1 MKKFFTM
8 SILSLSIFAMLAGCG
23 KNDIPDLPPPPPAAT
38 ATPMPIESDST
49 TSTSRVGTP
58 GPVETPMPTTT
69 PFSFGAKVDACS
81 LVTKQEV
88 EAAIG
93 HKVLA
98 PEKDEEANS
107 CYFGDPEGGVEDG
120 HAVSQLVTV
129 TVFAAGPGE
138 IRDGVAAAARD
149 AFEAAKKNA
158 TSVQAL
164 NDIKDEA
171 YWDEVMGSIHVV
183 KGNYSIEI
191 NIASETPTL
200 AAARKLVEKV
210 LAKLP

>member
-8 SILSLSIFAMLAGCG
+8 WILSLSILALVAGCG

-38 ATPMPIESDST
+38 PTPMPIESDAAS
-49 TSTSRVGTP
+49 SRVGAPVAMDTP
-58 GPVETPMPTTT
+58 VPTAT

-98 PEKDEEANS
+98 PEKDDAANS
-107 CYFGDPEGGVEDG
+107 CYFGDPEGGMEDG
-120 HAVSQLVTV
+120 RAISQLVTI
-129 TVFAAGPGE
+129 TVFAASGGE
-138 IRDGVAAAARD
+138 IRDGVAAPARD

-164 NDIKDEA
+164 NDLKDEA

-191 NIASETPTL
+191 NIASENPTL
-200 AAARKLVEKV
+200 AAARKLAEKV